1 VAKQKYYGLRAH
13 VRVAWPGVIVGVSVA
28 PANLHDTVGAEELLA
43 EVQGW
48 ALGDRNDWKPDLREQ
63 LWQQGLALLAL
74 FRVAKTE
81 PYRGPR
87 WLVAKRYRI
96 ETVFGQLVER
106 FQIKRVWAWDV
117 WHLTSRWWRKKL
129 RHALAVLFCQQ
140 QGVDP
145 LTFAGLVTD

>member
-1 VAKQKYYGLRAH
+1 
-13 VRVAWPGVIVGVSVA
+13 VGVSLA
-28 PANLHDTVGAEELLA
+28 PAYLHDTVGAEELLHG
-43 EVQGW
+43 VQGW
-48 ALGDRNDWKPDLREQ
+48 ALGDRKSWKPDLREQ
-63 LWQQGLALLAL
+63 LWQQGLALLAP

-81 PYRGPR
+81 PFRWPR

-106 FQIKRVWAWDV
+106 FQIKRVWARDV
-117 WHLTSRWWRKKL
+117 WHLTSRWWRKIL
-129 RHALAVLFCQQ
+129 SHTLAVLFCQQ